1 MRCTVF
7 GTGYLGATHA
17 AGMAELGHDVIGVD
31 IDPGK
36 VAKLAAGDI
45 PFYEPG
51 LRKMLSDN
59 LAAGRLRFTTD
70 YDAAA
75 EFADVHFL
83 GVGTPQKKGEYGAD
97 LRHVHAVIDTL
108 VPRLTRLGGD
118 RRQVDGSRRHGRRT
132 GRTGARRWRPTGVD
146 VEVAWNPEFLREGF
160 AVHDTLH
167 PDRIVLGV
175 QRDSMRAEAAIREL
189 YAPLLDEGV
198 PFLVTDLQTAEL
210 VKVSANAFLA
220 TKISFINAISEVCE
234 AVDADVTLLADAL
247 GYDPRIGRR
256 FLNAGLGFGGGCLPK
271 DIRAFMARAG
281 ELGAN
286 HALTFLR
293 EVDSINMRRRT
304 RMVELATK
312 ACGGSLLGANIAVL
326 GAAFKPESDD
336 VRDSPALNVAGML
349 QLNGATVNVYDPKAM
364 ENSQRLFP
372 TLNYSTSVVEAC
384 ERADAVLVLTEWRGV
399 RRPRSRT
406 TWPTRCAPKSL
417 WTAAIASMS
426 SGGATP
432 AGGCTAWARA
442 WSGSTRRRL
451 LEHPVEALPQQ
462 HEDEFDHALARHV
475 AVLVPPGGDAAARRL
490 RGAGQDPRRFVD
502 GDALHRLGVRG
513 AEPDEIGDACGAAV
527 GDLLTRPR
535 RSPGRPAD
543 PGAGSGT

>member
-17 AGMAELGHDVIGVD
+17 AGMAELGHEVIGVD
-31 IDPGK
+31 VDPGK
-36 VAKLAAGDI
+36 IAKLASGDI

-51 LRKMLSDN
+51 LRKMLREN
-59 LAAGRLRFTTD
+59 LEAGRLRFTTD
-70 YDAAA
+70 YDAAV

-108 VPRLTRLGGD
+108 VPRL
-118 RRQVDGSRRHGRRT
+118 RRSSVIVGKSTVPVGTAADLTVR
-132 GRTGARRWRPTGVD
+132 ARAIAPEGVD
-146 VEVAWNPEFLREGF
+146 VEIAWNPEFLREGY

-167 PDRIVLGV
+167 PDRIVFGV
-175 QRDSMRAEAAIREL
+175 QPDSHRAEKLLREL
-189 YAPLLDEGV
+189 YAPILADEV

-293 EVDSINMRRRT
+293 EVDGINMRRRT
-304 RMVELATK
+304 RMVELTTK
-312 ACGGSLLGANIAVL
+312 ACGGSLLGANVGVL

-336 VRDSPALNVAGML
+336 VRDSPALNVAGLL
-349 QLNGATVNVYDPKAM
+349 QLNGATVNVYDPQAM
-364 ENSQRLFP
+364 DNSRRVFP
-372 TLNYSTSVVEAC
+372 TLNYSTSALEAC
-384 ERADAVLVLTEWRGV
+384 ERADAVLVLTEWQEFVDLDPQELAATV
-399 RRPRSRT
+399 RAKVVVDGRNCLDVAK
-406 TWPTRCAPKSL
+406 WQ
-417 WTAAIASMS
+417 AAGWRVHALGRRIA
-426 SGGATP
+426 
-432 AGGCTAWARA
+432 
-442 WSGSTRRRL
+442 
-451 LEHPVEALPQQ
+451 EVEA
-462 HEDEFDHALARHV
+462 H
-475 AVLVPPGGDAAARRL
+475 
-490 RGAGQDPRRFVD
+490 
-502 GDALHRLGVRG
+502 
-513 AEPDEIGDACGAAV
+513 
-527 GDLLTRPR
+527 
-535 RSPGRPAD
+535 
-543 PGAGSGT
+543 

>member
-17 AGMAELGHDVIGVD
+17 AGMAELGHEVVGVD

-36 VAKLAAGDI
+36 IAKLASGDI

-51 LRKMLSDN
+51 LRKVLREN
-59 LAAGRLRFTTD
+59 LDAGRLRFTTD
-70 YDAAA
+70 YEEAA

-108 VPRLTRLGGD
+108 VPRL
-118 RRQVDGSRRHGRRT
+118 RRSAVIVGKSTVPVGTAAELAER
-132 GRTGARRWRPTGVD
+132 ARALAPAGVD

-175 QRDSMRAEAAIREL
+175 QRDSVRAEPAVREL
-189 YAPLLDEGV
+189 YAPLLGEDV

-336 VRDSPALNVAGML
+336 VRDSPALNVAGLL
-349 QLNGATVNVYDPKAM
+349 QLNGAGVNVFDPKAM
-364 ENSQRLFP
+364 ENSQRVFP
-372 TLNYSTSVVEAC
+372 TLNYSTSAIDAC
-384 ERADAVLVLTEWRGV
+384 ERADAVLVLTEWQEFVDLDPHQLAETV
-399 RRPRSRT
+399 RAKVVVDGRNCLDVER
-406 TWPTRCAPKSL
+406 WQK
-417 WTAAIASMS
+417 
-426 SGGATP
+426 
-432 AGGCTAWARA
+432 AGWQ
-442 WSGSTRRRL
+442 
-451 LEHPVEALPQQ
+451 V
-462 HEDEFDHALARHV
+462 HALGRRIEN
-475 AVLVPPGGDAAARRL
+475 LVTT
-490 RGAGQDPRRFVD
+490 VS
-502 GDALHRLGVRG
+502 
-513 AEPDEIGDACGAAV
+513 
-527 GDLLTRPR
+527 T
-535 RSPGRPAD
+535 
-543 PGAGSGT
+543 

>member
-17 AGMAELGHDVIGVD
+17 AGMAELGHEVLGVD

-36 VAKLAAGDI
+36 VAKLAGGDI

-59 LAAGRLRFTTD
+59 LAAGRLNFTTN
-70 YDAAA
+70 YDAAV

-108 VPRLTRLGGD
+108 VPKL
-118 RRQVDGSRRHGRRT
+118 RRSAVIVGKSTVPVGT
-132 GRTGARRWRPTGVD
+132 ASELGARARGLAADDVD
-146 VEVAWNPEFLREGF
+146 VEIAWNPEFLREGF

-167 PDRIVLGV
+167 PDRLVLGV
-175 QRDSMRAEAAIREL
+175 QPDSIHAEAAIREL

-198 PFLVTDLQTAEL
+198 PFLLTDLQTAEL

-293 EVDSINMRRRT
+293 EVDSINMRRRS

-312 ACGGSLLGANIAVL
+312 ACGSLLGANVAVL

-384 ERADAVLVLTEWRGV
+384 DRADAVLVLTEWR
-399 RRPRSRT
+399 
-406 TWPTRCAPKSL
+406 
-417 WTAAIASMS
+417 
-426 SGGATP
+426 
-432 AGGCTAWARA
+432 
-442 WSGSTRRRL
+442 
-451 LEHPVEALPQQ
+451 
-462 HEDEFDHALARHV
+462 EFVDL
-475 AVLVPPGGDAAARRL
+475 
-490 RGAGQDPRRFVD
+490 DPRDLADTVRAKVIVD
-502 GDALHRLGVRG
+502 GRNCVDSARWTDAGWRVYALGKSSTV
-513 AEPDEIGDACGAAV
+513 
-527 GDLLTRPR
+527 
-535 RSPGRPAD
+535 
-543 PGAGSGT
+543 

>member
-17 AGMAELGHDVIGVD
+17 AGMAELGHEVVGID

-36 VAKLAAGDI
+36 IAKLSSGDI

-51 LRKMLSDN
+51 LAKMLQDN
-59 LAAGRLRFTTD
+59 LSAGRLQFTTD
-70 YDAAA
+70 YALAA
-75 EFADVHFL
+75 EFADIHFL

-97 LRHVHAVIDTL
+97 LRHVHAVIDEL
-108 VPRLTRLGGD
+108 VPRLTRPSVIVGKSTVPVGTAAELGV
-118 RRQVDGSRRHGRRT
+118 RARQL
-132 GRTGARRWRPTGVD
+132 ARNGVD

-167 PDRIVLGV
+167 PDRIVVGV
-175 QRDSMRAEAAIREL
+175 QTDSARAEAALREL

-198 PFLVTDLQTAEL
+198 PFLLTDLQTAEL

-234 AVDADVTLLADAL
+234 AAGADVRVLADAL
-247 GYDPRIGRR
+247 GHDSRIGRR

-304 RMVELATK
+304 RMVELTTA

-372 TLNYSTSVVEAC
+372 TLNYSTSALEAC
-384 ERADAVLVLTEWRGV
+384 DRADAVLVLTEWREFLELEPQTLANTV
-399 RRPRSRT
+399 RARVVVDGRNCLDTER
-406 TWPTRCAPKSL
+406 
-417 WTAAIASMS
+417 WT
-426 SGGATP
+426 
-432 AGGCTAWARA
+432 
-442 WSGSTRRRL
+442 
-451 LEHPVEALPQQ
+451 
-462 HEDEFDHALARHV
+462 
-475 AVLVPPGGDAAARRL
+475 
-490 RGAGQDPRRFVD
+490 GAGWKVY
-502 GDALHRLGVRG
+502 AL
-513 AEPDEIGDACGAAV
+513 
-527 GDLLTRPR
+527 
-535 RSPGRPAD
+535 GRPLA
-543 PGAGSGT
+543 A

>member
-17 AGMAELGHDVIGVD
+17 AGMAELGHEVLGVD

-36 VAKLAAGDI
+36 VAKLAGGDI

-59 LAAGRLRFTTD
+59 LAAGRLHFTTD
-70 YDAAA
+70 YGAAV

-108 VPRLTRLGGD
+108 VPKLQRSAVIVGKSTVPVGTASELGV
-118 RRQVDGSRRHGRRT
+118 R
-132 GRTGARRWRPTGVD
+132 ARALAADGVD
-146 VEVAWNPEFLREGF
+146 VEIAWNPEFLREGF

-167 PDRIVLGV
+167 PDRLVLGV
-175 QRDSMRAEAAIREL
+175 QPDSIHAEAAMREL

-198 PFLVTDLQTAEL
+198 PFLLTDLQTAEL

-312 ACGGSLLGANIAVL
+312 ACGSLLGANVAVL

-384 ERADAVLVLTEWRGV
+384 DRADAVLVLTEWREFVELDPHQLADTV
-399 RRPRSRT
+399 R
-406 TWPTRCAPKSL
+406 AK
-417 WTAAIASMS
+417 
-426 SGGATP
+426 
-432 AGGCTAWARA
+432 
-442 WSGSTRRRL
+442 
-451 LEHPVEALPQQ
+451 V
-462 HEDEFDHALARHV
+462 V
-475 AVLVPPGGDAAARRL
+475 
-490 RGAGQDPRRFVD
+490 VD
-502 GDALHRLGVRG
+502 GRNCLNSAKWTDAGWRVYALGKSATV
-513 AEPDEIGDACGAAV
+513 
-527 GDLLTRPR
+527 
-535 RSPGRPAD
+535 
-543 PGAGSGT
+543 

>member
-17 AGMAELGHDVIGVD
+17 TGMAELGHDVVGVD

-36 VAKLAAGDI
+36 IAKLADGDI

-51 LRKMLSDN
+51 LAKMLRDN
-59 LAAGRLRFTTD
+59 LSAGRLRFTTD
-70 YDAAA
+70 YDMAAD
-75 EFADVHFL
+75 FADVHFL

-97 LRHVHAVIDTL
+97 LRHVHAVIDQL
-108 VPRLTRLGGD
+108 VPRLTRPSVIVGKSTVPVGTAAELAQRAQGL
-118 RRQVDGSRRHGRRT
+118 
-132 GRTGARRWRPTGVD
+132 ARDGVD
-146 VEVAWNPEFLREGF
+146 VEIAWNPEFLREGF

-167 PDRIVLGV
+167 PDRIVVGV
-175 QRDSMRAEAAIREL
+175 QHDSKRAEAALREL
-189 YAPLLDEGV
+189 YGQIVGDGVPLL
-198 PFLVTDLQTAEL
+198 LTDLQTAEL

-234 AVDADVTLLADAL
+234 AAGADVRVLADAL
-247 GYDPRIGRR
+247 GHDPRIGRR

-304 RMVELATK
+304 RMVDLATT
-312 ACGGSLLGANIAVL
+312 ACGGSLLGANVAVL

-372 TLNYSTSVVEAC
+372 TLNYSTSVLEAC
-384 ERADAVLVLTEWRGV
+384 ERADAVLVLTEWR
-399 RRPRSRT
+399 
-406 TWPTRCAPKSL
+406 
-417 WTAAIASMS
+417 
-426 SGGATP
+426 
-432 AGGCTAWARA
+432 
-442 WSGSTRRRL
+442 
-451 LEHPVEALPQQ
+451 E
-462 HEDEFDHALARHV
+462 
-475 AVLVPPGGDAAARRL
+475 
-490 RGAGQDPRRFVD
+490 FVD
-502 GDALHRLGVRG
+502 LDPEGLAGTVRARVVVDGRNCLDTERWTNAGWRVYAL
-513 AEPDEIGDACGAAV
+513 
-527 GDLLTRPR
+527 
-535 RSPGRPAD
+535 GRPV
-543 PGAGSGT
+543 S

>member
-1 MRCTVF
+1 MRCTIF

-17 AGMAELGHDVIGVD
+17 AGMAELGHEVLGVD

-51 LRKMLSDN
+51 LRKVLSDN
-59 LAAGRLRFTTD
+59 IDAGRLNFTTD
-70 YDAAA
+70 YDAAV

-97 LRHVHAVIDTL
+97 LRHVNAVIDTL
-108 VPRLTRLGGD
+108 VPRL
-118 RRQVDGSRRHGRRT
+118 RRSAVIVGKSTVPVGT
-132 GRTGARRWRPTGVD
+132 ACELGARARGLAADGID
-146 VEVAWNPEFLREGF
+146 VEIAWNPEFLREGF

-175 QRDSMRAEAAIREL
+175 QPDSMHAEAAMREL

-198 PFLVTDLQTAEL
+198 PFLLTDLQTAEL

-312 ACGGSLLGANIAVL
+312 ACGSLLGANVAVL

-384 ERADAVLVLTEWRGV
+384 DRADAVLVLTEWREFVDLDPHDLADTV
-399 RRPRSRT
+399 RAKVIVDGRNCLDS
-406 TWPTRCAPKSL
+406 AK
-417 WTAAIASMS
+417 WT
-426 SGGATP
+426 
-432 AGGCTAWARA
+432 
-442 WSGSTRRRL
+442 
-451 LEHPVEALPQQ
+451 
-462 HEDEFDHALARHV
+462 
-475 AVLVPPGGDAAARRL
+475 
-490 RGAGQDPRRFVD
+490 GAGWRVY
-502 GDALHRLGVRG
+502 ALG
-513 AEPDEIGDACGAAV
+513 
-527 GDLLTRPR
+527 
-535 RSPGRPAD
+535 RSA
-543 PGAGSGT
+543 TV